1 MSKKY
6 LSLDEAAQMLG
17 VAREELTRLR
27 ERGDIRGFAD
37 RGTWKFK
44 FEDVQNLGRSRQA
57 DSDPEVPMMLDDS
70 SALSDAGVGSGSG
83 TGSSGSGAGG
93 SSIVLGGTG
102 LANSDSDVR
111 LATDAPG
118 KGPGMTDSDS
128 DVKLVGDGS
137 DSDVKLVDDADSDSD
152 VKLVGDET
160 IRELNMAP
168 KMSDSDSDVK
178 LVRPEDKTAR
188 DKASDSAADR
198 SDSDVQLLDD
208 QLRGEAASDSD
219 VAILGSDSD
228 IALDFGSEDGESS
241 SVLADES
248 GMGLSGSG
256 LLGTG
261 SGISLEGPSDSGI
274 ALGGDDEG
282 ITLAGDKPD
291 SGISLA
297 GAESGISLAGGDSG
311 ISLSSAD
318 SGISLEAV
326 ADSGISLEDSN
337 EFSGTVPMMNTVRD
351 TDEGPETKFEMQSIR
366 SDDSAFELQSRK
378 GKGKGAATDETGV
391 LDLSDSGEGSLDD
404 AVFDLDEGDESSG
417 EIADLEVADDV
428 MGEDEEVEELDV
440 FDADEGAFAG
450 ADEDDEMEG
459 ARIGR
464 AMVPAEEEWGAG
476 TLALLSFSGVIS
488 AVTGVLMFDLVRS
501 MWMWGG
507 RGEASG
513 LLGIIKGMGI
523 F

>member
-17 VAREELTRLR
+17 IAREELTRLR

-83 TGSSGSGAGG
+83 SGSSMG
-93 SSIVLGGTG
+93 SSSVVLGGAG
-102 LANSDSDVR
+102 LGNSDSDVR
-111 LATDAPG
+111 LAPDAPAG
-118 KGPGMTDSDS
+118 KGMADSDS

-178 LVRPEDKTAR
+178 LVRPEDKSAR

-228 IALDFGSEDGESS
+228 IALDFGHDESESS

-274 ALGGDDEG
+274 ALGADEDEG

-351 TDEGPETKFEMQSIR
+351 FDEGPETKFEMQSIK

-378 GKGKGAATDETGV
+378 GKGKGKNQAATDETGV

-404 AVFDLDEGDESSG
+404 AVFDLDEGDASSD
-417 EIADLEVADDV
+417 EVAELDVADDV

-450 ADEDDEMEG
+450 ADEDDELEG
-459 ARIGR
+459 ARVSR

-488 AVTGVLMFDLVRS
+488 AVTGILMFDLVRS
-501 MWMWGG
+501 MWMWEG

-513 LLGIIKGMGI
+513 LLGIVKGLL